1 MDKNDQRKL
10 TKVLENFDLRE
21 GGEGG
26 IGLHVD
32 NAMTMQLVTMQ
43 LDRLVHLSLLSTFH
57 NNGRLAI

>member
-26 IGLHVD
+26 VGLHVD
-32 NAMTMQLVTMQ
+32 NTMTMQLVTMQ
-43 LDRLVHLSLLSTFH
+43 LDRLLSCPSIMLNFQTH
-57 NNGRLAI
+57 

>member
-43 LDRLVHLSLLSTFH
+43 LDRLLSLDSLLCGWMIQSV
-57 NNGRLAI
+57 L

>member
-43 LDRLVHLSLLSTFH
+43 LDRLSIYHGALFKSM
-57 NNGRLAI
+57 

>member
-32 NAMTMQLVTMQ
+32 NTMTMQLVTMQ
-43 LDRLVHLSLLSTFH
+43 LDRLV
-57 NNGRLAI
+57 NWE